1 MVTIN
6 ELQVENLKR
15 VKAVR
20 LEPSA
25 SGLTVIGGR
34 NGEKLKVK
42 NFFKLYPEF
51 RTGSIGFDVW
61 EGNELWL
68 GQDRMKQKKGV

>member
-34 NGEKLKVK
+34 NGQPAAW
-42 NFFKLYPEF
+42 NSH
-51 RTGSIGFDVW
+51 RNQS
-61 EGNELWL
+61 
-68 GQDRMKQKKGV
+68 

>member
-1 MVTIN
+1 MR
-6 ELQVENLKR
+6 K
-15 VKAVR
+15 
-20 LEPSA
+20 
-25 SGLTVIGGR
+25 
-34 NGEKLKVK
+34 GEKLKVK

-68 GQDRMKQKKGV
+68 GQDCQYWSDVLREFRNRRIEHFEYNESRRICALFMVN